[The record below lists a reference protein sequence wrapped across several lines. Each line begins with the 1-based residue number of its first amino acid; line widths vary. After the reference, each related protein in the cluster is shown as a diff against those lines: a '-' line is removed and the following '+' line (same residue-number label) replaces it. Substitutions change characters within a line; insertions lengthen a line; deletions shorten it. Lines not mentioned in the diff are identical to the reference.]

1 MLFLI
6 SFSQHCRELLLNWDF
21 PNSLMELAIQSQ
33 WLSVHR
39 EHLILLKPMA
49 NPSVISYADDCY
61 TEAIRKI
68 TSIFPSSLPFLK
80 LQGTMAVFWL
90 QISINQTLRCW
101 QPRILVCC
109 SFKLASRF
117 VSWIWFLVL
126 LLWIVNL
133 FHSMNCEYDLEL
145 TYHVCLWYG
154 QKGQVMYL
162 SWSRKM
168 YHRVGRIFTTRTE
181 STGVCN

>member
-6 SFSQHCRELLLNWDF
+6 SFPQRCRELLLSWDF

-49 NPSVISYADDCY
+49 NPSIISYADDCY

-68 TSIFPSSLPFLK
+68 TSIFSFSLPFLK
-80 LQGTMAVFWL
+80 LQGKVAVFWL

-101 QPRILVCC
+101 QPKILACF

-117 VSWIWFLVL
+117 VSWIWSLAL

-133 FHSMNCEYDLEL
+133 FHSLNCEYNLAL
-145 TYHVCLWYG
+145 MYRIRLWDG
-154 QKGQVMYL
+154 RKGQVMYL
-162 SWSRKM
+162 GWSRKT
-168 YHRVGRIFTTRTE
+168 YHWVGRIFTARTV
-181 STGVCN
+181 SPGV